1 MKAED
6 YIRKLHRKG
15 HLLGCHV
22 QAAAKFEKLV
32 YSGYSSQSLKLERV
46 DCDSY
51 QVNLSGLIL
60 GRLSSDVSATLMSV
74 IIYENSLISIGL
86 GLGASTRTG
95 AYRLGLKELY
105 RSLDIAYNRLC

>member
-1 MKAED
+1 MQAED

-15 HLLGCHV
+15 RLLQCHV

-32 YSGYSSQSLKLERV
+32 YSGYSSRSLKLERI
-46 DCDSY
+46 DCNSH
-51 QVNLSGLIL
+51 QVNLSGLV
-60 GRLSSDVSATLMSV
+60 LSKLPPDVSATLMSV
-74 IIYENSLISIGL
+74 IIHENSLISLGI

-105 RSLDIAYNRLC
+105 RSLDIAHSLLC